1 MTKSILQLLR
11 NSVVYD
17 TKELAISG
25 LSGKLKSLPAGA
37 PAIASYTD
45 GDTKSILFG
54 ISYGEGI
61 YQIFEGA
68 KVDEH
73 GKLQL
78 PEEVKTKLDEIQA
91 ELNSTQTGAGLSEN
105 GSYTPD
111 TGTTYISGA
120 TSLMD
125 ADKKLDAA
133 IKAVEQN
140 ATKVKA
146 GDGIG
151 VQESGHTATVSVKI
165 SESDKVLTVDGD
177 GILTNINL
185 TWDKQQGLKLIGKN
199 GKAIATI
206 NATDFIKDGML
217 ENVELV
223 ALSGG
228 TEANPEKLPD
238 GTYLKFTFNTDGGA
252 KVLYVNVTSLI
263 DIYTAGNGITVSGN
277 NEISAKVKEGEN
289 ILKVDSTGL
298 YIDKSILDSQI
309 GDSKYKSAL
318 PDELTTPSKHGGLA
332 AGVSVSALKEKTLSQ
347 LFDDILFEE
356 IQPTVKAPS
365 CSISPKGSWANNG
378 IYEVGAAAPSNA
390 ETDFDISF
398 DRGTCTVVGQPTK
411 YRAGTETSR
420 DVKLGSSALQPSSK
434 ITLGKM
440 TYNLTVNHGEGDT
453 LITSKGNQ
461 ATVRPNPLT
470 AGSVSATCEI
480 YGTYPYFCNGQSAS
494 SSNQDTNLPAS
505 VTPNTKLPLQKW
517 TDTLIGAKFA
527 SEASTGTRLEFIY
540 PNTKNVTKVE
550 FFNTVSGKWE
560 VFGADKYTTSAA
572 EQQNIQGVQV
582 DYMKLTTTGFMSGA
596 LQLRFT
602 VADAGKSLEEPTYNG
617 EPITDEII
625 GMLAKNST
633 TVPFAPDNT
642 PALFASVTGNRPSGV
657 SAFAVNFEP
666 GGQSPL
672 DARTLVPTKA
682 DLITEA
688 TYSSKNYYKGMT
700 VTVLNDG
707 GSVALYVLKDE
718 TKITQADYSGWEKID
733 AKAAKVTAGNG
744 ITVSG
749 NNEIS
754 AKVKKNDS
762 FLEVTEEGIKTK
774 NSITIDCGEY

>member
-1 MTKSILQLLR
+1 MTTSILQLLR
-11 NSVVYD
+11 NS
-17 TKELAISG
+17 ELCTNKKDAVAK
-25 LSGKLKSLPAGA
+25 LSAKLKTLPVGA

-45 GDTKSILFG
+45 GDVKSILFG
-54 ISYGEGI
+54 IAYDATN

-68 KVDEH
+68 KVNSGGNLE
-73 GKLQL
+73 L
-78 PEEVKTKLDEIQA
+78 PEEVKTKLDAIQA
-91 ELNSTQTGAGLSEN
+91 ELDKTQTGAGLNADGTYTHET
-105 GSYTPD
+105 GSNYLD
-111 TGTTYISGA
+111 GA
-120 TSLMD
+120 TSLKD

-133 IKAVEQN
+133 IKAVEEN

-146 GDGIG
+146 GNGID
-151 VQESGHTATVSVKI
+151 VQELDHTATVSVKI
-165 SESDKVLTVDGD
+165 AGTDKVLKADAN
-177 GILTNINL
+177 GISANINL
-185 TWDKQQGLKLIGKN
+185 TWSTSDGLKLIGKDSTV
-199 GKAIATI
+199 IATI
-206 NATDFIKDGML
+206 PAEDFIKDGML
-217 ENVELV
+217 EDVELV
-223 ALSGG
+223 TNPSGQ
-228 TEANPEKLPD
+228 TA

-263 DIYTAGNGITVSGN
+263 DIYTAGDGIAVSGKT
-277 NEISAKVKEGEN
+277 ISAKVKDGEK
-289 ILKVDSTGL
+289 ILKVDGTGL
-298 YIDKSILDSQI
+298 YVDTAALDTQI

-332 AGVSVSALKEKTLSQ
+332 AGVSVSVLKEKTLSQ

-356 IQPTVKAPS
+356 INPTIKAPTAS
-365 CSISPKGSWANNG
+365 VAPKDTWKANG
-378 IYEVGAAAPSNA
+378 IYEVGAAAPQDANF
-390 ETDFDISF
+390 TKGFN
-398 DRGTCTVVGQPTK
+398 RGQCTVVGQEAK
-411 YRAGTETSR
+411 WRAGEQTS
-420 DVKLGSSALQPSSK
+420 DSLTLNPSGGLPNK
-434 ITLGKM
+434 ITLGTI
-440 TYNLTVNHGEGDT
+440 TYKYTVNYGQGDE
-453 LITSKGNQ
+453 LKTSKGNK
-461 ATVRPNPLT
+461 ATVDSTGSPISQNPLP
-470 AGSVSATCEI
+470 AGSVSATCAI

-517 TDTLIGAKFA
+517 SDTLIGAKFA

-572 EQQNIQGVQV
+572 EQQTIQGVQV
-582 DYMKLTTTGFMSGA
+582 DYMKLTTTGSMSGA

-602 VADAGKSLEEPTYNG
+602 VADAGKSLEAATYNG

-657 SAFAVNFEP
+657 AAFAVNFEP

-682 DLITEA
+682 DLIDEE

-700 VTVLNDG
+700 VTVLDDG

-718 TKITQADYSGWEKID
+718 TKITDADYSGWEKID

-749 NNEIS
+749 NNQIS
-754 AKVKKNDS
+754 AKVKEGDA
-762 FLEVTEEGIKTK
+762 FLQVTAEGIKTK
-774 NSITIDCGEY
+774 DSITIDCGEY

>member
-1 MTKSILQLLR
+1 MTTSILQLLR
-11 NSVVYD
+11 NS
-17 TKELAISG
+17 ELCANKKDAVAK
-25 LSGKLKSLPAGA
+25 LSAKLKTLPVGA

-45 GDTKSILFG
+45 GDAKSILLG
-54 ISYGEGI
+54 IAYDATN

-68 KVDEH
+68 KVDGGGNLE
-73 GKLQL
+73 L
-78 PEEVKTKLDEIQA
+78 PEEVKTKLDAIQA
-91 ELNSTQTGAGLSEN
+91 ELDKTQTGAGLN
-105 GSYTPD
+105 AD
-111 TGTTYISGA
+111 GTYAPETASNYLNGA
-120 TSLMD
+120 TSLKD

-133 IKAVEQN
+133 IKAVEEN

-146 GDGIG
+146 GNGID
-151 VQESGHTATVSVKI
+151 VQESNHTATVSVKLDP
-165 SESDKVLTVDGD
+165 SDKVFTLGSN
-177 GILTNINL
+177 GLLANL
-185 TWDKQQGLKLIGKN
+185 ALKYVKATSGTGATTPAKLQLIGKDN
-199 GKAIATI
+199 TVITDLDAS
-206 NATDFIKDGML
+206 DFIMDGML
-217 ENVELV
+217 ENVELNKND
-223 ALSGG
+223 L
-228 TEANPEKLPD
+228 T
-238 GTYLKFTFNTDGGA
+238 FTFNTESGKEEITVD
-252 KVLYVNVTSLI
+252 LSNYI
-263 DIYTAGNGITVSGN
+263 DVYKAGNGISISGN
-277 NEISAKVKEGEN
+277 TVSAKVKDAEK
-289 ILKVDSTGL
+289 ILKVDGTGL
-298 YIDKSILDSQI
+298 YLDTAALDTQI
-309 GDSKYKSAL
+309 GNSKYKSAL

-633 TVPFAPDNT
+633 TVPFAPDNS
-642 PALFASVTGNRPSGV
+642 PELFASVTGNRPSGV
-657 SAFAVNFEP
+657 AAFAVNFEP

-682 DLITEA
+682 DLIAEE

-754 AKVKKNDS
+754 AKVPNDDA
-762 FLEVTEEGIKTK
+762 FLEVTDKGIKTK
-774 NSITIDCGEY
+774 NSITIDCGVY

>member
-1 MTKSILQLLR
+1 MTTSILQLLR
-11 NSVVYD
+11 NS
-17 TKELAISG
+17 ELCANKKDAVAK
-25 LSGKLKSLPAGA
+25 LSAKLKTLPVGA

-45 GDTKSILFG
+45 GDAKSILLG
-54 ISYGEGI
+54 IAYDANN

-68 KVDEH
+68 KVDGGGNLE
-73 GKLQL
+73 L
-78 PEEVKTKLDEIQA
+78 PEEVKTKLDAIQA
-91 ELNSTQTGAGLSEN
+91 ELDKTQTGAGLN
-105 GSYTPD
+105 AD
-111 TGTTYISGA
+111 GTYAPETASNYLNGA
-120 TSLMD
+120 TSLKD

-133 IKAVEQN
+133 IKAVEEN

-146 GDGIG
+146 GNGID
-151 VQESGHTATVSVKI
+151 VQESNHTATVSVKLDP
-165 SESDKVLTVDGD
+165 SDKVFTLGSN
-177 GILTNINL
+177 GLLANL
-185 TWDKQQGLKLIGKN
+185 ALKYVKATSGTGATTPAKLQLIGKDN
-199 GKAIATI
+199 TVITDLDAS
-206 NATDFIKDGML
+206 DFIMDGML
-217 ENVELV
+217 ENVELNKND
-223 ALSGG
+223 L
-228 TEANPEKLPD
+228 T
-238 GTYLKFTFNTDGGA
+238 FTFNTESGKEEITVD
-252 KVLYVNVTSLI
+252 LSNYI
-263 DIYTAGNGITVSGN
+263 DVYKAGNGISISGN
-277 NEISAKVKEGEN
+277 TVSAKVKDAEK
-289 ILKVDSTGL
+289 ILKVDGTGL
-298 YIDKSILDSQI
+298 YLDTAALDTQI

-633 TVPFAPDNT
+633 TVPFAPDNS
-642 PALFASVTGNRPSGV
+642 PELFASVTGNRPSGV
-657 SAFAVNFEP
+657 AAFAVNFEP

-672 DARTLVPTKA
+672 DARTLVPTKD
-682 DLITEA
+682 DLIAEA

-700 VTVLNDG
+700 VTVLDDG

-754 AKVKKNDS
+754 AKVPNDDA
-762 FLEVTEEGIKTK
+762 FLEVTDKGIKTK
-774 NSITIDCGEY
+774 NSITIDCGVY

>member
-1 MTKSILQLLR
+1 MTTSILQLLR
-11 NSVVYD
+11 NS
-17 TKELAISG
+17 ELCAKKKDAVAK
-25 LSGKLKSLPAGA
+25 LSAKLKTLPVGA

-45 GDTKSILFG
+45 GDAKSILLG
-54 ISYGEGI
+54 IAYDATN

-68 KVDEH
+68 KVDGGGNLE
-73 GKLQL
+73 L
-78 PEEVKTKLDEIQA
+78 PEEVKTKLDAIQA
-91 ELNSTQTGAGLSEN
+91 ELDKTQNGAGLN
-105 GSYTPD
+105 AD
-111 TGTTYISGA
+111 GTYAPETASNYLNGA
-120 TSLMD
+120 TSLKD

-133 IKAVEQN
+133 IKAVEEN

-146 GDGIG
+146 GNGID
-151 VQESGHTATVSVKI
+151 VQESNHTATVSVKLDP
-165 SESDKVLTVDGD
+165 SDKVFTLGSN
-177 GILTNINL
+177 GLLANL
-185 TWDKQQGLKLIGKN
+185 ALKYVKATSGTGATTPAKLQLIGKDN
-199 GKAIATI
+199 TVITDLDAS
-206 NATDFIKDGML
+206 DFIMDGML
-217 ENVELV
+217 ENV
-223 ALSGG
+223 
-228 TEANPEKLPD
+228 KLHEND
-238 GTYLKFTFNTDGGA
+238 LTFTFNTDAGKEA
-252 KVLYVNVTSLI
+252 ITVDLSKYITV
-263 DIYTAGNGITVSGN
+263 YTAGNGISITGNTV
-277 NEISAKVKEGEN
+277 SAKVKDTEK
-289 ILKVDSTGL
+289 ILKVDDTGL
-298 YIDKSILDSQI
+298 YVDTAALDTQI

-633 TVPFAPDNT
+633 TVPFAPDNS
-642 PALFASVTGNRPSGV
+642 PELFASVTSNRPSGV
-657 SAFAVNFEP
+657 AAFAVNFEP

-672 DARTLVPTKA
+672 DARTLVPTKD
-682 DLITEA
+682 DLIAEA

-700 VTVLNDG
+700 VTVLDDG

-754 AKVKKNDS
+754 AKVPNDDA
-762 FLEVTEEGIKTK
+762 FLEVTDKGIKTK
-774 NSITIDCGEY
+774 NSITIDCGVY

>member
-1 MTKSILQLLR
+1 MTTSILQLLR
-11 NSVVYD
+11 NS
-17 TKELAISG
+17 ELCTNKKDAVAK
-25 LSGKLKSLPAGA
+25 LSAKLKTLPVGA

-45 GDTKSILFG
+45 GGATSILLG
-54 ISYGEGI
+54 IAYDKNN

-68 KVDEH
+68 KADGSGNLE
-73 GKLQL
+73 L
-78 PEEVKTKLDEIQA
+78 PEEVKTKLDAIQD
-91 ELNSTQTGAGLSEN
+91 ELDKTQNGAGLN
-105 GSYTPD
+105 AD
-111 TGTTYISGA
+111 GTYAPETASNYLNGA
-120 TSLMD
+120 TSLKD

-133 IKAVEQN
+133 IKAVEEK

-146 GDGIG
+146 GNGID

-165 SESDKVLTVDGD
+165 AGTDRVLKADTN
-177 GILTNINL
+177 GISANINL
-185 TWDKQQGLKLIGKN
+185 TWSTSDGLKLIGKDSTV
-199 GKAIATI
+199 IATI
-206 NATDFIKDGML
+206 PATDFIKDGML
-217 ENVELV
+217 EDVELV
-223 ALSGG
+223 TNPSGQ
-228 TEANPEKLPD
+228 TA

-263 DIYTAGNGITVSGN
+263 DIYTAGDGIAVSGKT
-277 NEISAKVKEGEN
+277 ISAKVKDGEK
-289 ILKVDSTGL
+289 ILKVDGTGL
-298 YIDKSILDSQI
+298 YVDTAALDTQI

-318 PDELTTPSKHGGLA
+318 PDELTTPTKHGGLA

-434 ITLGKM
+434 ITLGTM

-453 LITSKGNQ
+453 LLTSKGNK
-461 ATVRPNPLT
+461 ATVSPNPLT
-470 AGSVSATCEI
+470 ASSVSATCAI
-480 YGTYPYFCNGQSAS
+480 YGTYPYFCNGASAS
-494 SSNQDTNLPAS
+494 TNAQDSSLPGS
-505 VTPNTKLPLQKW
+505 VTPNTRLPLQKW

-527 SEASTGTRLEFIY
+527 SESTTGTRLEFIF
-540 PNTKNVTKVE
+540 PKAKNVTKVE
-550 FFNTVSGKWE
+550 FLNTVSGKWE

-582 DYMKLTTTGFMSGA
+582 DYMKLTTTGSMSGA

-602 VADAGKSLEEPTYNG
+602 VSDAGKSLEEPTYNG

-633 TVPFAPDNT
+633 TVPFAPDNS
-642 PALFASVTGNRPSGV
+642 PELFASVTGNRPSGV
-657 SAFAVNFEP
+657 AAFAVNFEP

-682 DLITEA
+682 DLIAEA

-749 NNEIS
+749 NNQIS
-754 AKVKKNDS
+754 AKVKEGDS
-762 FLEVTEEGIKTK
+762 FLEVTAEGIKTK
-774 NSITIDCGEY
+774 DSITIDCGEY

>member
-1 MTKSILQLLR
+1 MTTSILQLLR
-11 NSVVYD
+11 NS
-17 TKELAISG
+17 ELCANKKDAVAK
-25 LSGKLKSLPAGA
+25 LSAKLKTLPVGA

-45 GDTKSILFG
+45 GDVKSILLG
-54 ISYGEGI
+54 VAYDATN

-68 KVDEH
+68 KVDSGGNLE
-73 GKLQL
+73 L
-78 PEEVKTKLDEIQA
+78 PEEVKTKLDAIQA
-91 ELNSTQTGAGLSEN
+91 ELDKTQTGAGLGTDGTYTHET
-105 GSYTPD
+105 GSN
-111 TGTTYISGA
+111 YIDGA
-120 TSLMD
+120 TSLKD

-133 IKAVEQN
+133 IKAVEEN

-146 GDGIG
+146 GNGID
-151 VQESGHTATVSVKI
+151 VQESNHTATVSVKI
-165 SESDKVLTVDGD
+165 AGTDKVLKADTN
-177 GILTNINL
+177 GISANINL
-185 TWDKQQGLKLIGKN
+185 TWSTSDGLKLIGKDSTV
-199 GKAIATI
+199 IATI
-206 NATDFIKDGML
+206 PATDFIKDGML
-217 ENVELV
+217 EDVELV
-223 ALSGG
+223 TNPSGQ
-228 TEANPEKLPD
+228 TA

-263 DIYTAGNGITVSGN
+263 DIYTAGDGIAVSGKT
-277 NEISAKVKEGEN
+277 ISAKVKDGEK
-289 ILKVDSTGL
+289 ILKVDGTGL
-298 YIDKSILDSQI
+298 YVDTAALDTQI

-356 IQPTVKAPS
+356 INPTIKAPTAS
-365 CSISPKGSWANNG
+365 VAPKDTWKANG
-378 IYEVGAAAPSNA
+378 IYEVGAAAPQDANF
-390 ETDFDISF
+390 TKGFN
-398 DRGTCTVVGQPTK
+398 RGQCTVVGQEAK
-411 YRAGTETSR
+411 WRAGEKTS
-420 DVKLGSSALQPSSK
+420 DSLTLNPSGGLPSK
-434 ITLGKM
+434 ITLGTI
-440 TYNLTVNHGEGDT
+440 TYKYTVNYGQGDE
-453 LITSKGNQ
+453 LKTSKGNK
-461 ATVRPNPLT
+461 ATVDSTGAPITHNPLP
-470 AGSVSATCEI
+470 AGSVSATCAI

-505 VTPNTKLPLQKW
+505 VTANTKLPLQKW

-582 DYMKLTTTGFMSGA
+582 DYMKLTTTGSMSGA

-657 SAFAVNFEP
+657 AAFAVNFEP

-672 DARTLVPTKA
+672 DARTLVPAKA
-682 DLITEA
+682 DLIAEE

-700 VTVLNDG
+700 VTVLDDG
-707 GSVALYVLKDE
+707 GSIALYVLKDE

-749 NNEIS
+749 NNQIS
-754 AKVKKNDS
+754 AKVKQDDS
-762 FLEVTEEGIKTK
+762 FLEVTAEGIKTK
-774 NSITIDCGEY
+774 DSIKIDCGEY

>member
-1 MTKSILQLLR
+1 MTTSILQLLR
-11 NSVVYD
+11 NS
-17 TKELAISG
+17 ELCANKKDAVAK
-25 LSGKLKSLPAGA
+25 LSAKLKTLPVGA

-45 GDTKSILFG
+45 GDAKSILLG
-54 ISYGEGI
+54 IAYDATN

-68 KVDEH
+68 KVDGGGNLE
-73 GKLQL
+73 L
-78 PEEVKTKLDEIQA
+78 PEEVKTKLDAIQA
-91 ELNSTQTGAGLSEN
+91 ELDKTQTGAGLN
-105 GSYTPD
+105 AD
-111 TGTTYISGA
+111 GTYAPETASNYLNGA
-120 TSLMD
+120 TSLKD

-133 IKAVEQN
+133 IKAVEEN

-146 GDGIG
+146 GNGID
-151 VQESGHTATVSVKI
+151 VQESNHTATVSVKLDP
-165 SESDKVLTVDGD
+165 SDKVFTLGSN
-177 GILTNINL
+177 GLLANL
-185 TWDKQQGLKLIGKN
+185 ALKYVKATSGTGATTPAKLQLIGKDN
-199 GKAIATI
+199 TVITDLDAS
-206 NATDFIKDGML
+206 DFIMDGML
-217 ENVELV
+217 ENVELNKND
-223 ALSGG
+223 L
-228 TEANPEKLPD
+228 T
-238 GTYLKFTFNTDGGA
+238 FTFNTESGKEEITVD
-252 KVLYVNVTSLI
+252 LSNYI
-263 DIYTAGNGITVSGN
+263 DVYKAGNGISISGN
-277 NEISAKVKEGEN
+277 TVSAKVKDAEK
-289 ILKVDSTGL
+289 ILKVDGTGL
-298 YIDKSILDSQI
+298 YLDTAALDTQI

-633 TVPFAPDNT
+633 TVPFAPDNS
-642 PALFASVTGNRPSGV
+642 PELFASVTGNRPSGV
-657 SAFAVNFEP
+657 AAFAVNFEP

-682 DLITEA
+682 DLIAEE

-754 AKVKKNDS
+754 AKVPNDDA
-762 FLEVTEEGIKTK
+762 FLEVTDKGIKTK
-774 NSITIDCGEY
+774 NSITIDCGVY

>member
-1 MTKSILQLLR
+1 MTTSILQLLR
-11 NSVVYD
+11 NS
-17 TKELAISG
+17 ELCANKKDAVAKISA
-25 LSGKLKSLPAGA
+25 KLKTLPVGA

-45 GDTKSILFG
+45 GDVKSILFG
-54 ISYGEGI
+54 IAYDATN

-68 KVDEH
+68 KVDSGGNLE
-73 GKLQL
+73 L
-78 PEEVKTKLDEIQA
+78 PEEVKTKLDAIQA
-91 ELNSTQTGAGLSEN
+91 ELDKTQTGAGLN
-105 GSYTPD
+105 AD
-111 TGTTYISGA
+111 GTYAPETASNYLNGA
-120 TSLMD
+120 TSLKD

-133 IKAVEQN
+133 IRAVEEK

-146 GDGIG
+146 GNGID

-165 SESDKVLTVDGD
+165 AGTDKVLKADTN
-177 GILTNINL
+177 GISANINL
-185 TWDKQQGLKLIGKN
+185 TWSSSDGLKLIGKDSTV
-199 GKAIATI
+199 IATI
-206 NATDFIKDGML
+206 PATDFIKDGML
-217 ENVELV
+217 EDVELV
-223 ALSGG
+223 TNPSGQ
-228 TEANPEKLPD
+228 TA

-263 DIYTAGNGITVSGN
+263 DIYTAGDGIAVSGKT
-277 NEISAKVKEGEN
+277 ISAKVKDSEK
-289 ILKVDSTGL
+289 ILKVDGTGL
-298 YIDKSILDSQI
+298 YVDTAALDTQI

-318 PDELTTPSKHGGLA
+318 PDELITPSKHGGLA

-356 IQPTVKAPS
+356 INPTIKAPTAS
-365 CSISPKGSWANNG
+365 VAPKDTWKANG
-378 IYEVGAAAPSNA
+378 IYEVGAAAPQDANF
-390 ETDFDISF
+390 TKNFN
-398 DRGTCTVVGQPTK
+398 RGQCTVVGQEAK
-411 YRAGTETSR
+411 WRAGEQTS
-420 DVKLGSSALQPSSK
+420 DSLTLNPSGGLPSK
-434 ITLGKM
+434 ITLGTI
-440 TYNLTVNHGEGDT
+440 TYKYTVNYGQGDE
-453 LITSKGNQ
+453 LKTSKGNK
-461 ATVRPNPLT
+461 ATVDSDGAPITQNPLP
-470 AGSVSATCEI
+470 AGSVSATCSI

-505 VTPNTKLPLQKW
+505 VTSNTKLPLQKW

-582 DYMKLTTTGFMSGA
+582 DYMKLTTTGAMSGA

-657 SAFAVNFEP
+657 AAFAVNFEP
-666 GGQSPL
+666 GGQAPL

-682 DLITEA
+682 DLIAET

-700 VTVLNDG
+700 VTVLDDG

-718 TKITQADYSGWEKID
+718 SKITESDYSGWEKID

-749 NNEIS
+749 NNQIS
-754 AKVKKNDS
+754 AKVKEGDA
-762 FLEVTEEGIKTK
+762 FLKVTSDGIATK
-774 NSITIDCGEY
+774 ENITIDCGEY

>member
-1 MTKSILQLLR
+1 MTTSILQLLR
-11 NSVVYD
+11 NS
-17 TKELAISG
+17 ELCANKKDAVAK
-25 LSGKLKSLPAGA
+25 LSAKLKTLPVGA

-45 GDTKSILFG
+45 GDAKSILLG
-54 ISYGEGI
+54 IAYDATN

-68 KVDEH
+68 KVDGGGNLE
-73 GKLQL
+73 L
-78 PEEVKTKLDEIQA
+78 PEEVKTKLDAIQA
-91 ELNSTQTGAGLSEN
+91 ELDKTQTGAGLN
-105 GSYTPD
+105 AD
-111 TGTTYISGA
+111 GTYAPETASNYLNGA
-120 TSLMD
+120 TSLKD

-133 IKAVEQN
+133 IKAVEEN

-146 GDGIG
+146 GNGID
-151 VQESGHTATVSVKI
+151 VQESNHTATVSVKLDP
-165 SESDKVLTVDGD
+165 SDKVFTLGSN
-177 GILTNINL
+177 GLLANL
-185 TWDKQQGLKLIGKN
+185 ALKYVKATSGTGATTPAKLQLIGKDN
-199 GKAIATI
+199 TVITDLDAS
-206 NATDFIKDGML
+206 DFIMDGML
-217 ENVELV
+217 ENVELNKND
-223 ALSGG
+223 L
-228 TEANPEKLPD
+228 T
-238 GTYLKFTFNTDGGA
+238 FTFNTESGKEEITVD
-252 KVLYVNVTSLI
+252 LSNYI
-263 DIYTAGNGITVSGN
+263 DVYKAGNGISISGN
-277 NEISAKVKEGEN
+277 TVSAKVKDAEK
-289 ILKVDSTGL
+289 ILKVDGTGL
-298 YIDKSILDSQI
+298 YLDTAALDTQI
-309 GDSKYKSAL
+309 GNSKYKSAL

-633 TVPFAPDNT
+633 TVPFAPDNS
-642 PALFASVTGNRPSGV
+642 PELFASVTGNRPSGV
-657 SAFAVNFEP
+657 AAFAVNFEP

-672 DARTLVPTKA
+672 DARTLVPTKD
-682 DLITEA
+682 DLIAEA

-700 VTVLNDG
+700 VTVLDDG

-754 AKVKKNDS
+754 AKVPNDDA
-762 FLEVTEEGIKTK
+762 FLEVTDKGIKTK
-774 NSITIDCGEY
+774 NSITIDCGVY

>member
-1 MTKSILQLLR
+1 MTTSILQLLR
-11 NSVVYD
+11 NS
-17 TKELAISG
+17 ELCANKKDAVAK
-25 LSGKLKSLPAGA
+25 LSAKLKTLPVGA

-45 GDTKSILFG
+45 GDAKSILLG
-54 ISYGEGI
+54 IAYDATN

-68 KVDEH
+68 KVDGGGNLE
-73 GKLQL
+73 L
-78 PEEVKTKLDEIQA
+78 PEEVKTKLDAIQA
-91 ELNSTQTGAGLSEN
+91 ELDKTQTGAGLN
-105 GSYTPD
+105 AD
-111 TGTTYISGA
+111 GTYAPETASNYLNGA
-120 TSLMD
+120 TSLKD

-133 IKAVEQN
+133 IKAVEEN

-146 GDGIG
+146 GNGID
-151 VQESGHTATVSVKI
+151 VQESNHTATVSVKLDP
-165 SESDKVLTVDGD
+165 SDKVFTLGSN
-177 GILTNINL
+177 GLLANL
-185 TWDKQQGLKLIGKN
+185 ALKYVKATSGTGATTPAKLQLIGKDN
-199 GKAIATI
+199 TVITDLDAS
-206 NATDFIKDGML
+206 DFIMDGML
-217 ENVELV
+217 ENVELNKND
-223 ALSGG
+223 L
-228 TEANPEKLPD
+228 T
-238 GTYLKFTFNTDGGA
+238 FTFNTESGKEEITVD
-252 KVLYVNVTSLI
+252 LSNYI
-263 DIYTAGNGITVSGN
+263 DVYKAGNGISISGN
-277 NEISAKVKEGEN
+277 TVSAKVKDAEK
-289 ILKVDSTGL
+289 ILKVDGTGL
-298 YIDKSILDSQI
+298 YLDTAALDTQI

-633 TVPFAPDNT
+633 TVPFAPDNS
-642 PALFASVTGNRPSGV
+642 PELFASVTGNRPSGV
-657 SAFAVNFEP
+657 AAFAVNFEP

-672 DARTLVPTKA
+672 DARTLVPTKD
-682 DLITEA
+682 DLIAEA

-700 VTVLNDG
+700 VTVLDDG

-754 AKVKKNDS
+754 AKVPNDDA
-762 FLEVTEEGIKTK
+762 FLEVTDKGIKTK
-774 NSITIDCGEY
+774 NSITIDCGVY

>member
-1 MTKSILQLLR
+1 MTTSILQLLR
-11 NSVVYD
+11 NS
-17 TKELAISG
+17 ELCANKKDAVAK
-25 LSGKLKSLPAGA
+25 LSAKLKTLPVGA

-45 GDTKSILFG
+45 GDAKSILLG
-54 ISYGEGI
+54 IAYDVNN

-68 KVDEH
+68 KVDVGGNLE
-73 GKLQL
+73 L
-78 PEEVKTKLDEIQA
+78 PEEVKTKLDAIQA
-91 ELNSTQTGAGLSEN
+91 ELDKTQTGAGLN
-105 GSYTPD
+105 AD
-111 TGTTYISGA
+111 GTYAPETSSNYLDGA
-120 TSLMD
+120 KSLKD
-125 ADKKLDAA
+125 ADKKLDEA
-133 IKAVEQN
+133 IKAVEEN

-146 GDGIG
+146 GNGID
-151 VQESGHTATVSVKI
+151 VQESNHTATVSVKI
-165 SESDKVLTVDGD
+165 AGTDKVLKADTN
-177 GILTNINL
+177 GISANINL
-185 TWDKQQGLKLIGKN
+185 TWSTSDGLKLIGKDSTV
-199 GKAIATI
+199 IATI
-206 NATDFIKDGML
+206 PATYFIKDGML
-217 ENVELV
+217 EDVELV
-223 ALSGG
+223 TNPSGQ
-228 TEANPEKLPD
+228 TA

-263 DIYTAGNGITVSGN
+263 DIYTAGDGIAVSGKT
-277 NEISAKVKEGEN
+277 ISAKVKDAEK
-289 ILKVDSTGL
+289 ILKVDSNGL
-298 YIDKSILDSQI
+298 YVDTTALDTQI

-318 PDELTTPSKHGGLA
+318 PNELTTPSKHGGLA
-332 AGVSVSALKEKTLSQ
+332 AGVSVSTLKEKTLSQ

-365 CSISPKGSWANNG
+365 CSISLKGSWANNE

-390 ETDFDISF
+390 EIDFNISF
-398 DRGTCTVVGQPTK
+398 DRGACTVVGQPTK

-434 ITLGKM
+434 ITLGTM

-453 LITSKGNQ
+453 LLTSKGNK
-461 ATVRPNPLT
+461 ATVSPNPLT
-470 AGSVSATCEI
+470 AGSVNASCNI

-494 SSNQDTNLPAS
+494 SSNQDTNLPTS
-505 VTPNTKLPLQKW
+505 VTSNTKLPLQKW

-582 DYMKLTTTGFMSGA
+582 DYMKLTTTGSMSGA

-602 VADAGKSLEEPTYNG
+602 VADAGKSLEEATYNG

-657 SAFAVNFEP
+657 AAFAVNFEP

-682 DLITEA
+682 DLIAEE

-700 VTVLNDG
+700 VTVLDDG

-749 NNEIS
+749 NNQIL
-754 AKVKKNDS
+754 AKVKEDDS
-762 FLEVTEEGIKTK
+762 FLEVTAEGIKTK
-774 NSITIDCGEY
+774 DSITIDCGEY

>member
-1 MTKSILQLLR
+1 MTTSILQLLR
-11 NSVVYD
+11 NS
-17 TKELAISG
+17 ELCANKKDAVAK
-25 LSGKLKSLPAGA
+25 LSAKLKTLPVGA

-45 GDTKSILFG
+45 GDAKSILLG
-54 ISYGEGI
+54 IAYDATN

-68 KVDEH
+68 KVDGGGNLE
-73 GKLQL
+73 L
-78 PEEVKTKLDEIQA
+78 PEEVKTKLDAIQA
-91 ELNSTQTGAGLSEN
+91 ELDKTQTGAGLN
-105 GSYTPD
+105 AD
-111 TGTTYISGA
+111 GTYAPETASNYLNGA
-120 TSLMD
+120 TSLKD

-133 IKAVEQN
+133 IKAVEEN

-146 GDGIG
+146 GNGID
-151 VQESGHTATVSVKI
+151 VQESNHTATVSVKLDP
-165 SESDKVLTVDGD
+165 SDKVFTLGSN
-177 GILTNINL
+177 GLLANL
-185 TWDKQQGLKLIGKN
+185 ALKYVKATSGTGATTPAKLQLIGKDN
-199 GKAIATI
+199 TVITDLDAS
-206 NATDFIKDGML
+206 DFIMDGML
-217 ENVELV
+217 ENVELNKND
-223 ALSGG
+223 L
-228 TEANPEKLPD
+228 T
-238 GTYLKFTFNTDGGA
+238 FTFNTESGKEEITVD
-252 KVLYVNVTSLI
+252 LSNYI
-263 DIYTAGNGITVSGN
+263 DVYKAGNGISISGN
-277 NEISAKVKEGEN
+277 TVSAKVKDAEK
-289 ILKVDSTGL
+289 ILKVDGTGL
-298 YIDKSILDSQI
+298 YLDTAALDTQI
-309 GDSKYKSAL
+309 GNSKYKSAL

-633 TVPFAPDNT
+633 TVPFAPDNS
-642 PALFASVTGNRPSGV
+642 PELFASVTGNRPSGV
-657 SAFAVNFEP
+657 AAFAVNFEP

-682 DLITEA
+682 DLIAEA

-700 VTVLNDG
+700 VTVLDDG

-754 AKVKKNDS
+754 AKVPNDDA
-762 FLEVTEEGIKTK
+762 FLEVTDKGIKTK
-774 NSITIDCGEY
+774 NSITIDCGVY

>member
-1 MTKSILQLLR
+1 MTTSILQLLR
-11 NSVVYD
+11 NS
-17 TKELAISG
+17 ELCTNKNDAVAK
-25 LSGKLKSLPAGA
+25 LSAKLKTLPVGA

-45 GDTKSILFG
+45 GGATSILLG
-54 ISYGEGI
+54 IAYDKNN

-68 KVDEH
+68 KADGSGNLE
-73 GKLQL
+73 L
-78 PEEVKTKLDEIQA
+78 PEEVKTKLDAIQA
-91 ELNSTQTGAGLSEN
+91 ELDNTQTGAGLNPDGTYAPETASNYLN
-105 GSYTPD
+105 G
-111 TGTTYISGA
+111 A
-120 TSLMD
+120 ASLKD

-133 IKAVEQN
+133 IKAVEEN

-146 GDGIG
+146 GNGID
-151 VQESGHTATVSVKI
+151 VQESNHTATVSVKLDP
-165 SESDKVLTVDGD
+165 SDKVFTLGSDG
-177 GILTNINL
+177 LLANL
-185 TWDKQQGLKLIGKN
+185 ALKYVKATSGTGATTPAKLQLIGKGN
-199 GKAIATI
+199 TVITDLDAS
-206 NATDFIKDGML
+206 DFIMDGML
-217 ENVELV
+217 ENVELHEND
-223 ALSGG
+223 L
-228 TEANPEKLPD
+228 T
-238 GTYLKFTFNTDGGA
+238 FTFNTDAGKKA
-252 KVLYVNVTSLI
+252 ITVDLSNYI
-263 DIYTAGNGITVSGN
+263 DVYKAGNGISISGN
-277 NEISAKVKEGEN
+277 TVSAKVKDAEK
-289 ILKVDSTGL
+289 ILKVDGTGL
-298 YIDKSILDSQI
+298 YVDTAALDTQI

-318 PDELTTPSKHGGLA
+318 PDELTTPSRHGGLA

-356 IQPTVKAPS
+356 IQPTVKDPS
-365 CSISPKGSWANNG
+365 CSISPKGSWTNNG

-390 ETDFDISF
+390 GTDFNISF
-398 DRGTCTVVGQPTK
+398 DRGACTVVGQPTK

-453 LITSKGNQ
+453 LITSKGNK

-470 AGSVSATCEI
+470 AGSVSATCTI

-494 SSNQDTNLPAS
+494 SSNQDTSLPAS

-517 TDTLIGAKFA
+517 SDTLIGAKFA

-582 DYMKLTTTGFMSGA
+582 DYMKLTTTSSMSGA

-633 TVPFAPDNT
+633 TVPFAPDNS
-642 PALFASVTGNRPSGV
+642 PELFASVTGNRPSGV
-657 SAFAVNFEP
+657 AAFAVNFEP

-682 DLITEA
+682 DLIDEK

-754 AKVKKNDS
+754 AKVKENDA
-762 FLEVTEEGIKTK
+762 FLQVTSDGIRTK
-774 NSITIDCGEY
+774 ENITIDCGEY

>member
-1 MTKSILQLLR
+1 MTTSILQLLR
-11 NSVVYD
+11 NS
-17 TKELAISG
+17 ELCTNKKDAVAK
-25 LSGKLKSLPAGA
+25 LSAKLKTLPVGA

-45 GDTKSILFG
+45 GDVKSILFG
-54 ISYGEGI
+54 IAYDATN

-68 KVDEH
+68 KVNSGGNLE
-73 GKLQL
+73 L
-78 PEEVKTKLDEIQA
+78 PEEVKTKLDAIQA
-91 ELNSTQTGAGLSEN
+91 ELDKTQTGAGLNADGTYTHET
-105 GSYTPD
+105 GSNYLD
-111 TGTTYISGA
+111 GA
-120 TSLMD
+120 TSLKD

-133 IKAVEQN
+133 IKAVEEN

-146 GDGIG
+146 GNGID
-151 VQESGHTATVSVKI
+151 VQELDHTATVSVKI
-165 SESDKVLTVDGD
+165 AGTDKVLKADAN
-177 GILTNINL
+177 GISANINL
-185 TWDKQQGLKLIGKN
+185 TWSTSDGLKLIGKDSTV
-199 GKAIATI
+199 IATI
-206 NATDFIKDGML
+206 PAEDFIKDGML
-217 ENVELV
+217 EDVELV
-223 ALSGG
+223 TNPSGQ
-228 TEANPEKLPD
+228 TA

-263 DIYTAGNGITVSGN
+263 DIYTAGDGIAVSGKT
-277 NEISAKVKEGEN
+277 ISAKVKDGEK
-289 ILKVDSTGL
+289 ILKVDGTGL
-298 YIDKSILDSQI
+298 YVDTAALDTQI

-332 AGVSVSALKEKTLSQ
+332 AGVSVSVLKEKTLSQ

-356 IQPTVKAPS
+356 INPTIKAPTAS
-365 CSISPKGSWANNG
+365 VAPKDTWKANG
-378 IYEVGAAAPSNA
+378 IYEVGAAAPQDANF
-390 ETDFDISF
+390 TKGFN
-398 DRGTCTVVGQPTK
+398 RGQCTVVGQEAK
-411 YRAGTETSR
+411 WRAGEQTS
-420 DVKLGSSALQPSSK
+420 DSLTLNPSGGLPSK
-434 ITLGKM
+434 ITLGTI
-440 TYNLTVNHGEGDT
+440 TYKYTVNYGQGDE
-453 LITSKGNQ
+453 LKTSKGNK
-461 ATVRPNPLT
+461 ATVDSTGSPISQNPLP
-470 AGSVSATCEI
+470 AGSVSATCAI

-517 TDTLIGAKFA
+517 SDTLIGAKFA

-572 EQQNIQGVQV
+572 EQQTIQGVQV
-582 DYMKLTTTGFMSGA
+582 DYMKLTTTGSMSGA

-602 VADAGKSLEEPTYNG
+602 VADAGKSLEAATYNG

-657 SAFAVNFEP
+657 AAFAVNFEP

-682 DLITEA
+682 DLIAEE

-700 VTVLNDG
+700 VTVLDDG

-718 TKITQADYSGWEKID
+718 TKITDADYSGWEKID

-749 NNEIS
+749 NNQIS
-754 AKVKKNDS
+754 AKVKEGDA
-762 FLEVTEEGIKTK
+762 FLQVTAEGIKTK
-774 NSITIDCGEY
+774 DSITIDCGEY

>member
-1 MTKSILQLLR
+1 MTTSILQLLR
-11 NSVVYD
+11 NS
-17 TKELAISG
+17 ELCTNKKDAVAK
-25 LSGKLKSLPAGA
+25 LSAKLKTLPVGA

-45 GDTKSILFG
+45 GDVKSILFG
-54 ISYGEGI
+54 IAYDATN

-68 KVDEH
+68 KVNSGGNLE
-73 GKLQL
+73 L
-78 PEEVKTKLDEIQA
+78 PEEVKTKLDAIQA
-91 ELNSTQTGAGLSEN
+91 ELDKTQTGAGLN
-105 GSYTPD
+105 ADGTYTHETSSNYLD
-111 TGTTYISGA
+111 GA
-120 TSLMD
+120 TSLKD

-133 IKAVEQN
+133 IKAVEEN

-146 GDGIG
+146 GNGID
-151 VQESGHTATVSVKI
+151 VQELDHTATVSVKI
-165 SESDKVLTVDGD
+165 AGTDKVLKADAN
-177 GILTNINL
+177 GISANINL
-185 TWDKQQGLKLIGKN
+185 TWSTSDGLKLIGKDSTV
-199 GKAIATI
+199 IATI
-206 NATDFIKDGML
+206 PAEDFIKDGML
-217 ENVELV
+217 EDVELV
-223 ALSGG
+223 TNPSGQ
-228 TEANPEKLPD
+228 TA

-263 DIYTAGNGITVSGN
+263 DIYTAGDGIAVSGKT
-277 NEISAKVKEGEN
+277 ISAKVKDGEK
-289 ILKVDSTGL
+289 ILKVDGTGL
-298 YIDKSILDSQI
+298 YVDTAALDTQI

-332 AGVSVSALKEKTLSQ
+332 AGVSVSVLKEKTLSQ

-356 IQPTVKAPS
+356 INPTIKAPTAS
-365 CSISPKGSWANNG
+365 VAPKDTWKANG
-378 IYEVGAAAPSNA
+378 IYEVGAAAPQDANF
-390 ETDFDISF
+390 TKGFN
-398 DRGTCTVVGQPTK
+398 RGQCTVVGQEAK
-411 YRAGTETSR
+411 WRAGEQTS
-420 DVKLGSSALQPSSK
+420 DSLTLNPSGGLPSK
-434 ITLGKM
+434 ITLGTI
-440 TYNLTVNHGEGDT
+440 TYKYTVNYGQGDE
-453 LITSKGNQ
+453 LKTSKGNK
-461 ATVRPNPLT
+461 ATVDSTGSPISQNPLP
-470 AGSVSATCEI
+470 AGSVSATCAI

-517 TDTLIGAKFA
+517 SDTLIGAKFA

-572 EQQNIQGVQV
+572 EQQTIQGVQV
-582 DYMKLTTTGFMSGA
+582 DYMKLTTTGSMSGA

-602 VADAGKSLEEPTYNG
+602 VADAGKSLEAATYNG

-657 SAFAVNFEP
+657 AAFAVNFEP

-682 DLITEA
+682 DLIAEE

-700 VTVLNDG
+700 VTVLDDG

-718 TKITQADYSGWEKID
+718 TKITDADYSGWEKID

-749 NNEIS
+749 NNQIS
-754 AKVKKNDS
+754 AKVKEGDA
-762 FLEVTEEGIKTK
+762 FLQVTAEGIKTK
-774 NSITIDCGEY
+774 DSITIDCGEY